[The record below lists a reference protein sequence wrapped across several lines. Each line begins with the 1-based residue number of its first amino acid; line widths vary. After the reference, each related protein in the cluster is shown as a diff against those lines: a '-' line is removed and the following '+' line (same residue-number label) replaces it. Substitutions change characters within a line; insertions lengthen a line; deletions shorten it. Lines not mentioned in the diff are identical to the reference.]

1 MLDPG
6 VANELR
12 GIEVEGLSKKQL
24 VELSTIIGLPRSG
37 NKEELLARLRP
48 VMTAIDG
55 WLLSVLHT
63 IIHITLH
70 I

>member
-12 GIEVEGLSKKQL
+12 DIDLESLTKKQL

-37 NKEELLARLRP
+37 NKEDLLTRLRP

-55 WLLSVLHT
+55 TVGC
-63 IIHITLH
+63 
-70 I
+70 